1 MMTQIALGKIAVDV
15 VKKDIK
21 NLHLSVYPPSGR
33 VRISAPLRMDLD
45 RNRIFAIS
53 KLPWIRQQQKK
64 VVDQE
69 RESPREYLE
78 RESHYVWG
86 KLYLL
91 KIREVDHAAPKV
103 EVTPSKLL
111 LQIRPGTS
119 VERREEILDE
129 WYRVQ
134 LRQAAPAIIHKW
146 EPLLGVKVDRIF
158 VQRMKTKW
166 GSCSRTSPSIRL
178 NTDLAKKPAECLEY
192 VIVHEMAHLLEPT
205 HNKAFVALMDY
216 CLPKWRH
223 RKDQL
228 NNLPLRHET
237 W

>member
-1 MMTQIALGKIAVDV
+1 MTTQIALGTIAVDV

-33 VRISAPLRMDLD
+33 VRISAPLRMELD
-45 RNRIFAIS
+45 RIRIYAIS

-64 VVDQE
+64 VVEQE

-86 KLYLL
+86 KRYLL
-91 KIREVDHAAPKV
+91 KIKEVDGAPKV

-119 VERREEILDE
+119 AERREEILDE
-129 WYRVQ
+129 WYRAQ
-134 LRQAAPAIIHKW
+134 IRQAAPAIIQKW

-166 GSCSRTSPSIRL
+166 GSCSRTSSSIRL

-192 VIVHEMAHLLEPT
+192 VIVHEMAHLLEAT
-205 HNKAFVALMDY
+205 HNKNFVALMDHF
-216 CLPKWRH
+216 LPKWRH
-223 RKDQL
+223 RKEQL
-228 NNLPLRHET
+228 NQLPLRHET